1 MEDCVCLSHT
11 KKCSWPESQGC
22 VEETLLSLHVSGS
35 QSSVLSL
42 HTWLL
47 LSHGDVN
54 MLYLTCFPGELI
66 LISVNRALG

>member
-47 LSHGDVN
+47 LSHGDVCKHAILD
-54 MLYLTCFPGELI
+54 MLSWGTYI
-66 LISVNRALG
+66 N